1 MVRRSPLSLLFLL
14 LVALVALAATACSGE
29 SAQRLVSDPVTSTT
43 RDRSTTTVD
52 RTTTSTPS
60 TTTVATTTTTST
72 TTAPPAPAGDVVVH
86 VTDGDTFDV
95 RLAGSGS
102 GEVETVRLI
111 GINAPESGECL
122 ADRATAWLRDRIDG
136 ESVLLVR
143 DESERDQYGRLL
155 RYVELDAAGGDRVD
169 VGEEMVRAGLAIARR
184 YPPDTA
190 RAAAL
195 EAAQAE
201 AERARVGM
209 WSTDACGPPAG
220 GSGDVGFGAVR
231 FDADGNDNHNLNDEW
246 VQVVNRGAV
255 PIDLSGWSLKDE
267 SASNRYAFPSRFL
280 LGAGDTVTIRS
291 GCGTDS
297 KTDLHWC
304 RSGSA
309 VWNNGGDTAFLLDPA
324 GNVVDSTS
332 G

>member
-1 MVRRSPLSLLFLL
+1 MVRRSSPSLLV
-14 LVALVALAATACSGE
+14 LVLVFALGVGACSGE
-29 SAQRLVSDPVTSTT
+29 SAQRLVSDPATTSTT
-43 RDRSTTTVD
+43 DR
-52 RTTTSTPS
+52 
-60 TTTVATTTTTST
+60 ATTTATSST
-72 TTAPPAPAGDVVVH
+72 TTAPSTTVESTTTTTTTAPPVPAGDVVVR

-95 RLAGSGS
+95 RLAGSAS
-102 GEVETVRLI
+102 GQTETVRVI

-122 ADRATAWLRDRIDG
+122 ADRAEAWLRDRIDG

-155 RYVELDAAGGDRVD
+155 RYVELGGVD
-169 VGEEMVRAGLAIARR
+169 VGVEIVRAGLAIARR

-195 EAAQAE
+195 EAAQDE
-201 AERARVGM
+201 AERAGVGM
-209 WSTDACGPPAG
+209 WAPDACGPPAG
-220 GSGDVGFGAVR
+220 GSGDLGFGAVR

-255 PIDLSGWSLKDE
+255 PVDLSGWSLKDE

-309 VWNNGGDTAFLLDPA
+309 VWNNDGDTAFLLDPA
-324 GNVVDSTS
+324 GNVIDSTS

>member
-1 MVRRSPLSLLFLL
+1 MVRRSSLPLL
-14 LVALVALAATACSGE
+14 LALVFALGAGACSGE
-29 SAQRLVSDPVTSTT
+29 RAQRLVSEPTTS
-43 RDRSTTTVD
+43 VE
-52 RTTTSTPS
+52 RTTTTATSNTTAAPTST
-60 TTTVATTTTTST
+60 VETTTTST
-72 TTAPPAPAGDVVVH
+72 TTSTSAPPAPAGDVVVS
-86 VTDGDTFDV
+86 VTDGDTFEV

-102 GEVETVRLI
+102 GQTETVRVI

-122 ADRATAWLRDRIDG
+122 ADRAEAWLRDRIGG
-136 ESVLLVR
+136 ESVVLVR

-155 RYVELDAAGGDRVD
+155 RYVELGGADDRVD
-169 VGEEMVRAGLAIARR
+169 VGVEIVRAGLAIARR

-195 EAAQAE
+195 AAAQDE

-209 WSTDACGPPAG
+209 WAPDACGPPAG
-220 GSGDVGFGAVR
+220 GSGDLGFGAVR

-255 PIDLSGWSLKDE
+255 PVDLSGWALKDE

-309 VWNNGGDTAFLLDPA
+309 VWNNDGDTAFLLDPA